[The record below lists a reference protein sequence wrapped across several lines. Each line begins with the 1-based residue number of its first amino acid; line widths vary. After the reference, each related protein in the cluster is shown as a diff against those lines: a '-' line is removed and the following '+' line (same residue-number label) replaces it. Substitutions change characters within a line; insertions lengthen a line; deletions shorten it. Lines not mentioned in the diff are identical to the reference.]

1 MGPQPSKATAKKSRA
16 KPAPTQEHQTADSSD
31 KGRKARTASSK
42 VPGAGK
48 KAGGPPKAAAAI
60 DESPSSSGDEGE
72 DGEVP
77 TAAPKSSG
85 MSRKA
90 TKALRPS
97 KQALR
102 ESNGASDSDDEDV
115 GASDDSIE
123 EASSDDNLASLRE
136 KLARTV
142 ALARKLKQKKQ
153 STGPANTT
161 RKSLDRVPGSGTSIQ
176 LAMGLI
182 GGPESKNYHTYKAV
196 QRGVKDLCIRGQIP
210 WQKTWGKV
218 PPEDKAKLC
227 RAAREDIP
235 FLARYRDDWA
245 TLDLAHQWCKNQR
258 NRAYADG
265 TLERP
270 KEYAYLKANAAQ
282 RTEYGSR
289 RKRAFIEAELAG
301 EAAGAEPERRK
312 RHKVSTS
319 ARDPVE
325 GTSALRKS
333 NRKKGKGEQSSA
345 EAAPYGPDSGDVDEM

>member
-1 MGPQPSKATAKKSRA
+1 MGPPPSKATAKKSKA

-142 ALARKLKQKKQ
+142 GKQLRVGLTSSALLIWIHSTCAQAQAEEAEHGTGEHDQKVPRSRPRQ
-153 STGPANTT
+153 RDLNSAGYG
-161 RKSLDRVPGSGTSIQ
+161 LDRRSREQELSHVQGSPG
-176 LAMGLI
+176 
-182 GGPESKNYHTYKAV
+182 
-196 QRGVKDLCIRGQIP
+196 
-210 WQKTWGKV
+210 
-218 PPEDKAKLC
+218 
-227 RAAREDIP
+227 
-235 FLARYRDDWA
+235 
-245 TLDLAHQWCKNQR
+245 
-258 NRAYADG
+258 
-265 TLERP
+265 
-270 KEYAYLKANAAQ
+270 
-282 RTEYGSR
+282 
-289 RKRAFIEAELAG
+289 
-301 EAAGAEPERRK
+301 
-312 RHKVSTS
+312 VS
-319 ARDPVE
+319 
-325 GTSALRKS
+325 
-333 NRKKGKGEQSSA
+333 
-345 EAAPYGPDSGDVDEM
+345 